1 MITELDMLVEQEE
14 DIITDWLGEETEMLL
29 ASIESLAEA
38 FESIY
43 SE

>member
-1 MITELDMLVEQEE
+1 MNTELDMLVEQED
-14 DIITDWLGEETEMLL
+14 DIITDWVGNETEMLL

-38 FESIY
+38 FSSIY